1 MSRPVTAGV
10 DGSPAAVAAA
20 VWAAGEAVLREVNLR
35 IVYADQSQGPATARS
50 GSLEARSHWADD
62 LLAEA
67 AEAVRREHPS
77 LETESR
83 RRSGQPSEVLA
94 DEAAEAGLLVLG
106 SRGLGVLRGF
116 LLGSVGTATISVT
129 EHPVVLVRAR
139 ERPDAAD
146 GAVPA
151 GPARDVV
158 VGVDLDQF
166 FAPLLDFA
174 FQEASLRGDR
184 VLVLY
189 GWSIM
194 PVVRDAS
201 ALIAAER
208 EMGPSLA
215 RRLTEALKPWRQ
227 RFPSVEVAE
236 QSPIG
241 GPARLLLQAAAAA
254 DLVVV
259 GRRVRKG
266 PLGAHIGSVTHAL
279 IHHCPAPV
287 AVIAHE

>member
-1 MSRPVTAGV
+1 MSRPVTVGV
-10 DGSPAAVAAA
+10 DGSPEAVAAA
-20 VWAAGEAVLREVNLR
+20 AWAAGEAVLRKAHLR
-35 IVYADQSQGPATARS
+35 VVYADQSPGPATAQS
-50 GSLEARSHWADD
+50 GSFEARSHWADD
-62 LLAEA
+62 LLGEA
-67 AEAVRREHPS
+67 VEAVRREHPS
-77 LETESR
+77 LEIESR
-83 RRSGQPSEVLA
+83 RRFGQPSEVLA
-94 DEAAEAGLLVLG
+94 EEAAEAGLLVLG
-106 SRGLGVLRGF
+106 SRGLGGVRGF
-116 LLGSVGTATISVT
+116 LLGSVGLATISVT
-129 EHPVVLVRAR
+129 DHPVVLVRAP

-146 GAVPA
+146 GSVPA

-174 FQEASLRGDR
+174 FQEAALRGDR

-201 ALIAAER
+201 ALVAAER
-208 EMGPSLA
+208 DMGPGIA

-227 RFPSVEVAE
+227 RFPSVGVVE
-236 QSPIG
+236 QSPVG
-241 GPARLLLQAAAAA
+241 GPARLLLHAADNA

-266 PLGAHIGSVTHAL
+266 SLGAHIGSVTHAL
-279 IHHCPAPV
+279 VHHCPVPV
-287 AVIAHE
+287 AVIAHD